1 MVMSKVSKRSILRA
15 SVGLLAAGALA
26 RPSVSR
32 AAVKTATIWW
42 AQGFVPEEDASFRN
56 MVADYQKASG
66 NTIDYSIVPFAPLNQ
81 KVISALTSGDVP
93 DLISVDGSDR
103 RIVPQNAWADKLV
116 DMTDVVDTQNA
127 HYHPTALLASRYY
140 NNVEKKRGVY
150 LAPYKTNVTPFH
162 VWNSLVE
169 KAGYKLSDAPKTW
182 DAFWDYFKP
191 MQQKLREKGI
201 RGVYALGLQPTTT
214 GPNDGNYLFHAFLI
228 AYGGKDVL
236 TPDGKPHLDDPRVK
250 QAVVKALTYISQAYK
265 DGYVPP
271 GAISWNDAD
280 DNNAFHA
287 KQMIMDFDGTI
298 STELALYHN
307 KDEYDDVVT
316 MGLPLDNDGNAL
328 PSQLA
333 VGGGFIPKGAKNVE
347 VAKDFAKYLIQPQVA
362 NAYLKGGLG
371 RWLPAITEVVHQDS
385 FWLDPKDPHVAA
397 YTKQGLLSPTVPQY
411 PVYNPGYAEVEATQS
426 WGLAEADV
434 IREGMTPEAAAEK
447 ALKRVEQILAKYP
460 IAQT

>member
-1 MVMSKVSKRSILRA
+1 MSKLSKRSVLRA
-15 SVGLLAAGALA
+15 SLGFVATGALA
-26 RPSVSR
+26 RPYIAN
-32 AAVKTATIWW
+32 AAAKTASVWW

-56 MVADYQKASG
+56 MVADYEKTSG
-66 NTIDYSIVPFAPLNQ
+66 NSIDYSLVPFAPLNQ

-103 RIVPQNAWADKLV
+103 RIVPQNAWLDKLV
-116 DMTDVVDTQNA
+116 DMTDVVDTQQSR
-127 HYHPTALLASRYY
+127 YHPTALLGSRYY
-140 NNVEKKRGVY
+140 NNAEKKRSVY

-169 KAGYKLSDAPKTW
+169 KAGYKLADAPKTW
-182 DAFWDYFKP
+182 DGFWDYFKP
-191 MQQKLREKGI
+191 MQQKLRDKGM

-228 AYGGKDVL
+228 AYGGKDIL
-236 TPDGKPHLDDPRVK
+236 TADGKPHLDDPRVK
-250 QAVVKALTYISQAYK
+250 EAVVKALTYIAAAYK

-271 GAISWNDAD
+271 GAVSWNDAD

-307 KDEYDDVVT
+307 KDEYEDIVT
-316 MGLPLDNDGNAL
+316 MGLPLDNAGNPL

-333 VGGGFIPKGAKNVE
+333 IGGGFIPKGAKNVE
-347 VAKDFAKYLIQPQVA
+347 VAKDFAKYLIQPEVA

-371 RWLPAITEVVHQDS
+371 RWLPAITEMAKTEP
-385 FWLDPKDPHVAA
+385 FWLDPKDQHVSA
-397 YTKQGLLSPTVPQY
+397 YTRQGLLSPTVPQY
-411 PVYNPGYAEVEATQS
+411 PVHNPGYAEVEATQT

-434 IREGMTPEAAAEK
+434 IREGMTPQAAAEK
-447 ALKRVEQILAKYP
+447 ALKRIEQILAKYP
-460 IAQT
+460 IVQT